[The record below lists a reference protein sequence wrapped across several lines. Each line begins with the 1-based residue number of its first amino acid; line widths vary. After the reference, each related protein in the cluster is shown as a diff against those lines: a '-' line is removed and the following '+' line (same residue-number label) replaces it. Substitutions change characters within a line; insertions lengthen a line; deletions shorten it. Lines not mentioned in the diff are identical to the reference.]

1 MYASETFGRL
11 FWIDDDF
18 EFKSCPLNVDGTG
31 DFDCDD
37 YVSEWTDW
45 EGVDMNLLLGIHRC
59 ELLNKVQY
67 KGSILNKETP
77 VVDTFTEELDVKK
90 YIKSQDDYNDKVDTL
105 VDKMG
110 MTKYNFDEN
119 LYNEIVID
127 SKFSYGKF
135 NETNYPIHLSQS

>member
-31 DFDCDD
+31 DFDVED
-37 YVSEWTDW
+37 YVSEWQDW
-45 EGVDMNLLLGIHRC
+45 EGVDYNLLLAIHRC

-67 KGSILNKETP
+67 KGSILHREAP
-77 VVDTFTEELDVKK
+77 VVDTFTEDN
-90 YIKSQDDYNDKVDTL
+90 YADKVDTL

>member
-1 MYASETFGRL
+1 MYASETFGRM

-31 DFDCDD
+31 DFDVED
-37 YVSEWTDW
+37 YVSEWQDW
-45 EGVDMNLLLGIHRC
+45 EGVDYNLLLGIHRC
-59 ELLNKVQY
+59 EILNKVQY
-67 KGSILNKETP
+67 KGSILHREAP
-77 VVDTFTEELDVKK
+77 VVDTFTEDN
-90 YIKSQDDYNDKVDTL
+90 YNDKVDTL

-135 NETNYPIHLSQS
+135 NDIDYPIHLSQS